1 MQAAVSHYCRGV
13 LVKYVRRRSRFAAL
27 LGVIALFV
35 GACSSGETTQVV
47 SDASQAQDTSTT
59 LSAPTTT
66 TPTTTS
72 TPTTTTTEAPTT
84 TTSTTIQPVRTAEE
98 CAAEIAL
105 EFRLGQLLFP
115 VMTQD
120 EFATANDLASR
131 GHIGGIVVL
140 GSPDATISED
150 IETLQAQALVDGVIV
165 AVDEEG
171 GRVQRLESL
180 IGAQPSAREVAATED
195 AQTARTRATRHGFNL
210 AELGFT
216 MNLAPVADLDT
227 GVFVGDRSY
236 GADPAVVT
244 DYVLAVA
251 DGIIDA
257 GLSPVVKHF
266 PGHGAGTDSH
276 IGLPTIP
283 PVDELRSADL
293 VPFQRAAD
301 RGDLP
306 IMIGHLVIPGLTDG
320 RPATLSAAAVQG
332 LLRTEM
338 GFDGLVMT
346 DALNMDAI
354 SDTTTNADAAEQA
367 LAAGV
372 DLIMMGSLQ
381 EVPGTIEQLLDAVA
395 SGRLSE
401 DRVNESFLRV
411 FEHRELEI
419 CSLPE
424 DLRSAVS
431 CETESS
437 SCS

>member
-1 MQAAVSHYCRGV
+1 
-13 LVKYVRRRSRFAAL
+13 
-27 LGVIALFV
+27 
-35 GACSSGETTQVV
+35 
-47 SDASQAQDTSTT
+47 
-59 LSAPTTT
+59 
-66 TPTTTS
+66 
-72 TPTTTTTEAPTT
+72 
-84 TTSTTIQPVRTAEE
+84 
-98 CAAEIAL
+98 
-105 EFRLGQLLFP
+105 
-115 VMTQD
+115 MTQG
-120 EFATANDLASR
+120 EFEVANGLAAQ

-140 GSPDATISED
+140 GEPDAGIAGD
-150 IETLQAQALVDGVIV
+150 IETLQDRSLIDSMII

-180 IGAQPSAREVAATED
+180 VGAQPSARQVSASETPAQARERAAQH
-195 AQTARTRATRHGFNL
+195 AAALGQ
-210 AELGFT
+210 LGFT

-236 GADPAVVT
+236 GADPEVVT
-244 DYVLAVA
+244 DYVLGVA
-251 DGIIDA
+251 DGIIDG

-283 PVDELRSADL
+283 PVEELQASDL
-293 VPFQRAAD
+293 VPFQRAVD
-301 RGDLP
+301 RADLP

-320 RPATLSAAAVQG
+320 LPATLSPAAVQG

-372 DLIMMGSLQ
+372 DLIMMGSLL
-381 EVPGTIEQLLDAVA
+381 EVPGTVEQLIEAVEA
-395 SGRLSE
+395 GRLSE
-401 DRVNESFLRV
+401 DRVTEAFLRV
-411 FEHRELEI
+411 LEHRDLEI

-424 DLRSAVS
+424 DFRPAVG
-431 CETESS
+431 CESTTEG
-437 SCS
+437 CG